1 MTNSKQRTA
10 CLQVGCGC
18 LIPLMALYLAISLVR
33 CVFIKTEPPAP
44 HKGQIPQ
51 PGLVEQ
57 FAGQYVSES
66 GRTKYELNVGEKRFS
81 FYTTI
86 GTRLL
91 LQTELVPFDAREMD
105 EAGMVIEVMGDDQQA
120 GGAPAAGFRIT
131 KSAEGSFKLERVKPV
146 GGSLGV
152 FRKQS

>member
-18 LIPLMALYLAISLVR
+18 LILLMALYLAISLVR
-33 CVFIKTEPPAP
+33 CAFIKTEPPAP
-44 HKGQIPQ
+44 PEGHVPQ
-51 PGLVEQ
+51 PGLMEL
-57 FAGQYVSES
+57 FAGQYVSVS

-91 LQTELVPFDAREMD
+91 LQTELVPFEARGMD
-105 EAGMVIEVMGDDQQA
+105 EAGMVIEVLGDDQQA
-120 GGAPAAGFRIT
+120 GGTPAAGFRIT

>member
-1 MTNSKQRTA
+1 
-10 CLQVGCGC
+10 
-18 LIPLMALYLAISLVR
+18 MALYLAISLVR

-44 HKGQIPQ
+44 HKGQIPK

-91 LQTELVPFDAREMD
+91 LQTELLPFDAREMD

-146 GGSLGV
+146 GSSLGV